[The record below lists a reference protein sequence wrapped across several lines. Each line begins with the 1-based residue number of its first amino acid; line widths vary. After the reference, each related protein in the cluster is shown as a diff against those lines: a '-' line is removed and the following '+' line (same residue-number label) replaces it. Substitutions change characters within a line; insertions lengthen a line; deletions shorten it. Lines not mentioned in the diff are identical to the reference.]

1 MSILQIWVW
10 AFWDSHEPTEYLTVM
25 RATNSIYK
33 DNSYYSLHRYW
44 GVMRTMD
51 ASRYVEDPAIRS
63 MRVRTWFRAVTLAS
77 GLTPAQLEREFS
89 ERDRARAAS
98 ARSCIWDK
106 YRRGE
111 VVPRSSSMSPG
122 RPGLV
127 ERVERRYPGTA
138 AWLSSP
144 LWRLADKAPMEMS
157 ELRRIYEGMPQP
169 IRSIFVSSKKEAPGL
184 FWRRPVDI
192 DHACE
197 ILLRFQSV
205 EGFVAVLAIVKEAET
220 TQEQYQHY
228 TGVDAAW
235 VYMRE
240 TALPRDQVLGSII
253 RTDLSEYLESR
264 WQNLGYLDVPDAPDE
279 LDGCTED

>member
-1 MSILQIWVW
+1 
-10 AFWDSHEPTEYLTVM
+10 
-25 RATNSIYK
+25 
-33 DNSYYSLHRYW
+33 
-44 GVMRTMD
+44 MRTMD

-89 ERDRARAAS
+89 GRDRARAAC
-98 ARSCIWDK
+98 ARSCLWDK

-111 VVPRSSSMSPG
+111 VVPRSGSMSSG
-122 RPGLV
+122 QLGLV

-157 ELRRIYEGMPQP
+157 DIRRIYEGMPQP
-169 IRSIFVSSKKEAPGL
+169 IRSIFIASKKEAHGL

-205 EGFVAVLAIVKEAET
+205 EGFVAVLAVIKEAET

-235 VYMRE
+235 AYMRE
-240 TALPRDQVLGSII
+240 TTIRSDRLLGSII
-253 RTDLSEYLESR
+253 RADLSEYLESR
-264 WQNLGYLDVPDAPDE
+264 WQTPGYLDVPGAPD
-279 LDGCTED
+279 DPDDCAED